1 MPNYKA
7 HAVIVGKNGKVS
19 EPDTGVVEID
29 EELMGATAILGLSLL
44 ASLTSQGFEPEDIQS
59 FFIEKITEDTNF
71 WESN

>member
-7 HAVIVGKNGKVS
+7 HAVVVDKNGKVS

-29 EELMGATAILGLSLL
+29 EDLMGATAILGMALL
-44 ASLTSQGFEPEDIQS
+44 ASLASEGFQPKDIVS